1 MFCRYVLDLV
11 VIYWCIIQFF
21 YVISYSYLKRMKH
34 FLIPVSVSKADYRR
48 KVEIVIFIAA
58 KTLWLWLSHLTW
70 SLVEKALEKSCKWLL
85 FCSLMFKTG
94 FQQADFWVFGR
105 CVFGQ
110 CACSPAQKFAQGQ
123 LFNKLEGSL
132 VDSFCC
138 FVITVA
144 WWVQFEIIDFRLE
157 IGNF

>member
-1 MFCRYVLDLV
+1 MLFNLIIYCYFLTIGQLDYVLPLRVGFSCHLLMYYSVFD
-11 VIYWCIIQFF
+11 VIL
-21 YVISYSYLKRMKH
+21 YSYLKRMKH

-105 CVFGQ
+105 CVLGQ
-110 CACSPAQKFAQGQ
+110 CACSPAQKFA
-123 LFNKLEGSL
+123 
-132 VDSFCC
+132 
-138 FVITVA
+138 
-144 WWVQFEIIDFRLE
+144 
-157 IGNF
+157 